1 MFVVFIVFFFFKQ
14 KTAYEMRISDW
25 SSDVCSSDLRVDPLG
40 QALAVV
46 EPVDADHDRAVARAA
61 GEAVVRTLRG
71 RGSAQRHEFAMV
83 DADRKGVR
91 GGGAAA
97 DPNGAAVLVDLG
109 VQFLAAIMEEA
120 FEPFDRLEADHV
132 IVEHRLDQSL
142 VKGKR
147 DEIGR
152 T

>member
-1 MFVVFIVFFFFKQ
+1 
-14 KTAYEMRISDW
+14 MRISDW
-25 SSDVCSSDLRVDPLG
+25 SSDVCSSDL
-40 QALAVV
+40 
-46 EPVDADHDRAVARAA
+46 DADHDRAVARAA

-120 FEPFDRLEADHV
+120 FEPFDRLEAAHV
-132 IVEHRLDQSL
+132 I
-142 VKGKR
+142 
-147 DEIGR
+147 EIGR
-152 T
+152 ASCRERGCQSV

>member
-1 MFVVFIVFFFFKQ
+1 
-14 KTAYEMRISDW
+14 
-25 SSDVCSSDLRVDPLG
+25 
-40 QALAVV
+40 
-46 EPVDADHDRAVARAA
+46 
-61 GEAVVRTLRG
+61 
-71 RGSAQRHEFAMV
+71 MV

-142 VKGKR
+142 VKGKLDEQAGRRPGDVEEEADPVAKAVRAKSLAQRQEMIILHPKQLVRLDQR
-147 DEIGR
+147 DQAVRELPVEAFIPAPELILITGKVDESGR

>member
-1 MFVVFIVFFFFKQ
+1 
-14 KTAYEMRISDW
+14 
-25 SSDVCSSDLRVDPLG
+25 
-40 QALAVV
+40 
-46 EPVDADHDRAVARAA
+46 
-61 GEAVVRTLRG
+61 
-71 RGSAQRHEFAMV
+71 MV

-147 DEIGR
+147 DEQAGR
-152 T
+152 RPGDGEEEADPVAKAVRAQSLAQRQEMIIMQDRKSAVWGKSG

>member
-1 MFVVFIVFFFFKQ
+1 
-14 KTAYEMRISDW
+14 
-25 SSDVCSSDLRVDPLG
+25 
-40 QALAVV
+40 
-46 EPVDADHDRAVARAA
+46 
-61 GEAVVRTLRG
+61 
-71 RGSAQRHEFAMV
+71 MV

-132 IVEHRLDQSL
+132 IVEHRLDKSL

-147 DEIGR
+147 DEQAGR
-152 T
+152 RPGEVREEGDTVATANTEQGPAQRPGMKIPHTKQIVHLEPTRTRRADT